1 MKVSQKYVRGMEL
14 ALLAVSLTVGFL
26 FMELAIRYLPV
37 GDKMGWSMVP
47 SVSERVAKAGV
58 ATPGKARIL
67 VLGDSMT
74 EWRDNTGES
83 YVRIAEQMLSG
94 IEVVNLA
101 EAGTDLPGYLSNLL
115 RFGEQLR
122 PDLILIGLYLGNDLF
137 RSTPPLESAETRS
150 ALEALPSPSQELT
163 LARIAKRSVLL
174 NYVFRLGKTY
184 VPALRSGSF
193 EQTIRHLQTK
203 TGMDDA
209 YLARRLSEAD
219 PTLVDAARADA
230 INGWDLA
237 FAIFDPDYYG
247 DLAAADSRSSKGK
260 EVEGALRDLRTLIVA
275 ARARNAKVA
284 VVLLPP
290 PVWVAERYW
299 SYFKRLGYRE
309 LGPLSGPVPLVER
322 VKAYLSAEG
331 VPALD
336 VLPALRADAES
347 TYLENDIHL
356 NRRGHEVVGREL
368 ASFLVREGFVIGRKP
383 STKP

>member
-1 MKVSQKYVRGMEL
+1 VEL
-14 ALLAVSLTVGFL
+14 ALLAVSLIVGFL
-26 FMELAIRYLPV
+26 LTELAIRYLPL

-47 SVSERVAKAGV
+47 SVSERVAKTGI

-83 YVRIAEQMLSG
+83 YVRIAERKLST

-101 EAGTDLPGYLSNLL
+101 EAGTDLPSYLSNLL
-115 RFGEQLR
+115 RFGKRLR
-122 PDLILIGLYLGNDLF
+122 PDLILIGLYLGNDLIP
-137 RSTPPLESAETRS
+137 STPPLDSAEIRF
-150 ALEALPSPSQELT
+150 ALEALPSPSQELMLT
-163 LARIAKRSVLL
+163 RIAKRSVLL
-174 NYVFRLGKTY
+174 NYVFRLGKMY

-193 EQTIRHLQTK
+193 EQMIRHLQTK

-209 YLARRLSEAD
+209 YVTRRLSEAD

-237 FAIFDPDYYG
+237 FAIFDPDYYS
-247 DLAAADSRSSKGK
+247 DLAAADSSTSKGK
-260 EVEGALRDLRTLIVA
+260 EVERGLGDLRTLIIA
-275 ARARNAKVA
+275 ARTQNAKVA

-299 SYFKRLGYRE
+299 FYFKRLGYRE
-309 LGPLSGPVPLVER
+309 LGPSSGPVPLVER
-322 VKAYLSAEG
+322 VKAFLSAEG

-336 VLPALRADAES
+336 VLPALRADAQS

-356 NRRGHEVVGREL
+356 NRRGHEVVAREL
-368 ASFLVREGFVIGRKP
+368 ASFLVRERFVIANRQQNRSREATLP
-383 STKP
+383 PE